1 MGDIFES
8 WWRDQYNEKLPV
20 FVAKPLKWL
29 WSDPA
34 GCCRYYSIPEKGTR
48 ASASSSSLVLWQSQ
62 GNHKCGTITR
72 IREGHEKAADVAAL
86 LEEGLVGGIVPQQV
100 QQQTQAVLNHDSTV
114 CPTYIKIE
122 QTLLFASDVLSS
134 FFCKCTVLEFQN
146 NLRGLGTE

>member
-1 MGDIFES
+1 M
-8 WWRDQYNEKLPV
+8 
-20 FVAKPLKWL
+20 
-29 WSDPA
+29 
-34 GCCRYYSIPEKGTR
+34 
-48 ASASSSSLVLWQSQ
+48 VLWQSQ

-86 LEEGLVGGIVPQQV
+86 LEEGLIGGVVPQQV